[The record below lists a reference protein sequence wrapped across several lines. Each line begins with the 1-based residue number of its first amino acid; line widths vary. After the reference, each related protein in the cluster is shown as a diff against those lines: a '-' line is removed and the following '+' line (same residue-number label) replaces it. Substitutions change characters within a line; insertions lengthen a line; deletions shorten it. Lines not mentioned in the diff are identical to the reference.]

1 MAQDGRAQP
10 FLFSCALRGGNE
22 YEVFVMSYSFCK
34 AKAISRTA
42 SGGSAVA
49 AAAYRAGEELR
60 DEEHGKTWKYK
71 KDEVT
76 YSKITL
82 PDNAPPEFADRATL
96 WNSVQKAEKNS
107 DSRLAREL
115 VIGFPN
121 ELSQEQAQKIMDDFA
136 KYLAKKG
143 MCVDVAI
150 HWKDGNHHAH
160 MMLTTRKLDKN
171 GRWAK
176 WKERK
181 VLAKDEKGNKI
192 PLLDENG
199 NQLVRVRE
207 GHGVEKLWKR
217 VSVLSDEWSKKS
229 EYKSWKKEL
238 AGMMNRELEKSG
250 VYDEVDYRSY
260 KEQGS
265 DLIPQIHEGYAAR
278 EIEKRGG
285 VSWKCEKNREIRAIN
300 KSYLDK
306 KEAIEKE
313 LNEVNNA
320 IYDKAATV
328 EIVPYG
334 QLKPH
339 EMKAVSQEWKLE
351 NRKEWS
357 EEEAMKIRK
366 ESVFVRENG
375 GGVHLLPFN
384 KETAHSI
391 SPILGKKT
399 PNQIKNF
406 LSKLRKSGYDN
417 NACNRAAKTIGIAQA
432 GGIAKVA
439 KRAAKAAGG
448 AKEAGAAA
456 TLKGAR
462 QAMAGALDTKKDAK
476 SHAIDVVQNVGEIC
490 KTPFAIA
497 KDLLTN
503 PVTGIFKS
511 IVCAFKAV
519 DSALSAVVNVGA
531 ATIKHNQDKDYGI
544 GSGAGARVRKKED
557 DNHNAGPSI

>member
-22 YEVFVMSYSFCK
+22 YEVFVMSYSFCR

-82 PDNAPPEFADRATL
+82 PDNAPAEFTDREKL

-121 ELSQEQAQKIMDDFA
+121 ELSQEQAQKIMDGFA

-160 MMLTTRKLDKN
+160 MMLTTRKLDKK

-181 VLAKDEKGNKI
+181 VLAKDENGNKI

-207 GHGVEKLWKR
+207 GHGAEKLWKR
-217 VSVLSDEWSKKS
+217 VSVLADEWSKKS

-250 VYDEVDYRSY
+250 VSDKVDYRSY
-260 KEQGS
+260 AEQGS
-265 DLIPQIHEGYAAR
+265 ALIPQLHEGYAAR

-285 VSWKCEKNREIRAIN
+285 KSWKCEKNREIREIN

-328 EIVPYG
+328 ELVQYG
-334 QLKPH
+334 NLEPH

-351 NRKEWS
+351 NRRFWT

-366 ESVFVRENG
+366 ESMFVRENG
-375 GGVHLLPFN
+375 GGVHLLPLN
-384 KETAHSI
+384 KEKALSI

-399 PNQIKNF
+399 PNQIRQF
-406 LSKLRKSGYDN
+406 MSKLRKSGYN
-417 NACNRAAKTIGIAQA
+417 NKECNEAQKTFGKAQAAGIYKAVGKAAGAAKA
-432 GGIAKVA
+432 G
-439 KRAAKAAGG
+439 AKAAGS
-448 AKEAGAAA
+448 AA
-456 TLKGAR
+456 TLAGAR
-462 QAMAGALDTKKDAK
+462 QAMTGALDTKKDSK
-476 SHAIDVVQNVGEIC
+476 SHAIDAMQNVGEIC

-497 KDLLTN
+497 KDMITN
-503 PVTGIFKS
+503 PITGILKG
-511 IVCAFKAV
+511 IVRAAKAV
-519 DSALSAVVNVGA
+519 DSAVSAAVNVGA
-531 ATIKHNQDKDYGI
+531 ATIKYNKDKDYGL
-544 GSGAGARVRKKED
+544 GSNNRGGGEKVRTPD
-557 DNHNAGPSI
+557 GPRI